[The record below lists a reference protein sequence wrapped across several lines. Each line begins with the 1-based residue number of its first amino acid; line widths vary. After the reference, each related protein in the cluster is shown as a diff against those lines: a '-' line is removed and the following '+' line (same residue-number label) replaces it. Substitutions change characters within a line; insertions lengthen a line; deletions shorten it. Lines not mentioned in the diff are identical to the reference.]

1 MKINWLTSTLVE
13 KNQAGVI
20 NMNKIINFLTLKNI
34 LLIIASILAMFM
46 IIILVIHYFMDTLA
60 WDIFFVSLVIITIPF
75 LTVDVIADRAPK
87 LSIVSFMIDIHEA
100 NQDQDEQREDQEPY
114 FFDTSKL
121 LSFPKKLAALIKS

>member
-1 MKINWLTSTLVE
+1 VE

-20 NMNKIINFLTLKNI
+20 NMKKIINFLSLKNI
-34 LLIIASILAMFM
+34 LLIIASILAMFFTM
-46 IIILVIHYFMDTLA
+46 IGVIHYFMGTLSWGMFIA
-60 WDIFFVSLVIITIPF
+60 FLVIITIPF
-75 LTVDVIADRAPK
+75 IIADKVPK

>member
-1 MKINWLTSTLVE
+1 M
-13 KNQAGVI
+13 
-20 NMNKIINFLTLKNI
+20 I
-34 LLIIASILAMFM
+34 LASILAMFITM
-46 IIILVIHYFMDTLA
+46 LGVIHYIMDTLSWGMFLA
-60 WDIFFVSLVIITIPF
+60 FLVIITIPF
-75 LTVDVIADRAPK
+75 LIADVIADRFLK

>member
-1 MKINWLTSTLVE
+1 M
-13 KNQAGVI
+13 G
-20 NMNKIINFLTLKNI
+20 
-34 LLIIASILAMFM
+34 
-46 IIILVIHYFMDTLA
+46 TLA

-75 LTVDVIADRAPK
+75 LTADVIADRAPK

-100 NQDQDEQREDQEPY
+100 NQDQDERLEDQEPY

>member
-1 MKINWLTSTLVE
+1 MDIVLTILGLLMIMALVVGATIKINTLLIGKSLT
-13 KNQAGVI
+13 
-20 NMNKIINFLTLKNI
+20 NI

-46 IIILVIHYFMDTLA
+46 IIILVVHFFDGTLA
-60 WDIFFVSLVIITIPF
+60 WDIFFISLVFITITF
-75 LTVDVIADRAPK
+75 LIAHIIPK

>member
-34 LLIIASILAMFM
+34 LLIIASILAMFITM
-46 IIILVIHYFMDTLA
+46 IGVIHYSMDTLSWGMFLA
-60 WDIFFVSLVIITIPF
+60 FLVIITIPF
-75 LTVDVIADRAPK
+75 LIAHGVPK
-87 LSIVSFMIDIHEA
+87 LSIVLFMIDIHEA
-100 NQDQDEQREDQEPY
+100 NQEQDEQREDQEPY

-121 LSFPKKLAALIKS
+121 LSFPKKLFNK

>member
-1 MKINWLTSTLVE
+1 
-13 KNQAGVI
+13 
-20 NMNKIINFLTLKNI
+20 MNKIINFLSLKNI

-46 IIILVIHYFMDTLA
+46 IIILVVHFFDGTLA
-60 WDIFFVSLVIITIPF
+60 WDIFFISLVFITIPF
-75 LTVDVIADRAPK
+75 IIADKVPK

>member
-1 MKINWLTSTLVE
+1 MKINWLTNTLVE

-20 NMNKIINFLTLKNI
+20 NMNKIINFLSLKNI
-34 LLIIASILAMFM
+34 LLIIASILAMFFTM
-46 IIILVIHYFMDTLA
+46 IGVIHYFMGTLSWGMFIA
-60 WDIFFVSLVIITIPF
+60 FLVIITIPF
-75 LTVDVIADRAPK
+75 IIADKVPK